1 MNNADIKQLL
11 NNAVINDKVLH
22 SYMFVGN
29 KLTQKEQIAKQFVK
43 MILCLAKDNILCET
57 CKSCIEIKDNN
68 HPDFEIVQLDDDET
82 SIKIEQIRKLQGDI
96 IKKPIV
102 STRKVYIIKN
112 SDKMTIR
119 CSKLFAKNIGRT
131 TRICCN
137 NIISRK

>member
-43 MILCLAKDNILCET
+43 MILCLAKDNIPCET

-102 STRKVYIIKN
+102 SNRKVYIIKN

-119 CSKLFAKNIGRT
+119 CSKLFVKNIGRT
-131 TRICCN
+131 TRICGN